1 MNTHYSSE
9 KGIQILVKLLKE
21 HHIKRVITSP
31 GGTNMM
37 LNASLMYDGSFE
49 MYSSVDE
56 RSAAY
61 MACGMAEESG
71 EPVMITC
78 TGATA
83 ARNYMPGLTE
93 AYYRK
98 LPILVV
104 TGTQDLRRLGNLYD
118 QVTDRSM
125 HPNDILTFST
135 YIPTVRDDK
144 DADSAALKINQAI
157 SALTLHGGGPAHINL
172 ETVYSRDLSVTCL
185 SPVKVVKRIS
195 YDDELPTL
203 PQGRI
208 AIFIGSH
215 RTFTE
220 DATMS
225 IDRFCENHNA
235 VVFCDHTSGYKGRF
249 RQLDALLSLKGA
261 KCLDNI
267 RLLIHLGEISG
278 DHFNMGAYA
287 KEVWRVNKDGQL
299 RDRYGKLTYLFEMSD
314 KHFFESYANK
324 DCCPGI
330 SFIQECRADYNKM
343 YDELPELPLS
353 NIWMAK
359 TLAPKI
365 PESSIIH
372 FGILTSLRSWNFFE
386 VSNSIQSASN
396 VGGFGTDGILS
407 SLLGASLVNPNK
419 LHFCVIGD
427 LAFFYDMNALGNR
440 HLGNNLRILLVNN
453 GKGCEFTHH
462 LNPGHIFEE
471 NVNQYIAAAGHY
483 GNQSP
488 TLVRDYACN
497 LGMDYLTANT
507 KETFLANMEAFVNPV
522 INNSCVFE
530 VFTRDIDENEALK
543 IMANVAS
550 MKHQIK
556 EGIQSTVGEKGI
568 KFIRDLIKK

>member
-1 MNTHYSSE
+1 
-9 KGIQILVKLLKE
+9 
-21 HHIKRVITSP
+21 
-31 GGTNMM
+31 
-37 LNASLMYDGSFE
+37 
-49 MYSSVDE
+49 
-56 RSAAY
+56 
-61 MACGMAEESG
+61 
-71 EPVMITC
+71 
-78 TGATA
+78 
-83 ARNYMPGLTE
+83 
-93 AYYRK
+93 
-98 LPILVV
+98 
-104 TGTQDLRRLGNLYD
+104 
-118 QVTDRSM
+118 
-125 HPNDILTFST
+125 
-135 YIPTVRDDK
+135 
-144 DADSAALKINQAI
+144 
-157 SALTLHGGGPAHINL
+157 
-172 ETVYSRDLSVTCL
+172 
-185 SPVKVVKRIS
+185 
-195 YDDELPTL
+195 
-203 PQGRI
+203 
-208 AIFIGSH
+208 
-215 RTFTE
+215 
-220 DATMS
+220 
-225 IDRFCENHNA
+225 
-235 VVFCDHTSGYKGRF
+235 
-249 RQLDALLSLKGA
+249 
-261 KCLDNI
+261 
-267 RLLIHLGEISG
+267 
-278 DHFNMGAYA
+278 
-287 KEVWRVNKDGQL
+287 
-299 RDRYGKLTYLFEMSD
+299 
-314 KHFFESYANK
+314 
-324 DCCPGI
+324 
-330 SFIQECRADYNKM
+330 
-343 YDELPELPLS
+343 
-353 NIWMAK
+353 MAK

-462 LNPGHIFEE
+462 LNPGHVFEE

-556 EGIQSTVGEKGI
+556 EGIKSTVGENGI